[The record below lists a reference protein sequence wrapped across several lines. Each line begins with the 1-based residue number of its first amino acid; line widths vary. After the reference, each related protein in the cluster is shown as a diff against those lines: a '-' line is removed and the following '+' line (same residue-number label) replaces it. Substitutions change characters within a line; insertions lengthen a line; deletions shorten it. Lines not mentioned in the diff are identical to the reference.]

1 MAQTKTSPISKFYED
16 HDKLQAAF
24 EAEYL
29 RPGRRGRPRKNKMY
43 FTPVTEA
50 AIVAY
55 NIDEDRKKRNRIYKE
70 HIHYPLYKMAE
81 NLIHRFKFYYMDGSP
96 EDVKYEVISFLLEK
110 LNKYTPDKG
119 RAFSYFSIVAK
130 NYLILHNNNN
140 YKKLKQTDDESVTD
154 YKRDALWET
163 KREDI
168 LEGKK
173 EYMDLFVEYWSN
185 NLTTVFKRKQDIDVA
200 NSVLYLM
207 EQRQNIENFNKKAL
221 YILIR
226 EMTGSNTQHITRV
239 INVLKKHHANLQKN
253 YLATGSIETK
263 WTGSWDN
270 L

>member
-1 MAQTKTSPISKFYED
+1 LYMNMHKF
-16 HDKLQAAF
+16 
-24 EAEYL
+24 AE
-29 RPGRRGRPRKNKMY
+29 G
-43 FTPVTEA
+43 
-50 AIVAY
+50 
-55 NIDEDRKKRNRIYKE
+55 
-70 HIHYPLYKMAE
+70 
-81 NLIHRFKFYYMDGSP
+81 
-96 EDVKYEVISFLLEK
+96 
-110 LNKYTPDKG
+110 KG
-119 RAFSYFSIVAK
+119 KAFSYFSIVAK

-154 YKRDALWET
+154 YKRDALGET
-163 KREDI
+163 NRKDV
-168 LEGKK
+168 LEGQK
-173 EYMDLFVEYWSN
+173 EYMDLFVDYWTN

-239 INVLKKHHANLQKN
+239 INVLKKHHFNLQRS

-263 WTGSWDN
+263 YTGSWDI